1 MLKVGLT
8 GGIGSGKSTVAAIF
22 EVLGVPVYYA
32 DQAAK
37 RLMHENAEL
46 KNKIIDQF
54 GTEAYRDGELNRDY
68 LAAKVFSDPQQL
80 ALLNSF
86 VHPLTIADAAAW
98 MNRQRSPYTIKEAA
112 LIFESG
118 ANTSLDYVIGV
129 SSPETLR
136 IKRVMERDK
145 ISAEQV
151 MARLHK
157 QMNEA
162 DKMKKCDFLLF
173 NDEQQ
178 LLVPQVIQLH
188 EKLLQL
194 SSR

>member
-1 MLKVGLT
+1 
-8 GGIGSGKSTVAAIF
+8 
-22 EVLGVPVYYA
+22 
-32 DQAAK
+32 
-37 RLMHENAEL
+37 
-46 KNKIIDQF
+46 
-54 GTEAYRDGELNRDY
+54 
-68 LAAKVFSDPQQL
+68 
-80 ALLNSF
+80 
-86 VHPLTIADAAAW
+86 
-98 MNRQRSPYTIKEAA
+98 

-118 ANTSLDYVIGV
+118 ANASLDYVIGV

>member
-54 GTEAYRDGELNRDY
+54 GTEAYRDGVLNRDY

-86 VHPLTIADAAAW
+86 VHPLTIADAASW
-98 MNRQRSPYTIKEAA
+98 MNRQHSPYTIKEAA

-118 ANTSLDYVIGV
+118 ANASLDYVIGV

-136 IKRVMERDK
+136 IKRVMERDN

-178 LLVPQVIQLH
+178 LLVPQVIKLH
-188 EKLLQL
+188 EQLLQL
-194 SSR
+194 SRR

>member
-54 GTEAYRDGELNRDY
+54 GTEAYRDGVLNRDY

>member
-86 VHPLTIADAAAW
+86 VHPLTIADAASW
-98 MNRQRSPYTIKEAA
+98 MNRQHSPYTIKEAA

-118 ANTSLDYVIGV
+118 ANASLDYVIGV

-136 IKRVMERDK
+136 IKRVMERDN

-178 LLVPQVIQLH
+178 LLVPQVIKLH
-188 EKLLQL
+188 EQLLQL

>member
-54 GTEAYRDGELNRDY
+54 GMEAYRDGELNRDY

-86 VHPLTIADAAAW
+86 VHPLTIADAASW
-98 MNRQRSPYTIKEAA
+98 MNRQHSPYTIKEAA

-118 ANTSLDYVIGV
+118 ANASLDYVIGV

-136 IKRVMERDK
+136 IKRVMERDN

-162 DKMKKCDFLLF
+162 DKMNKCDFLLF

-178 LLVPQVIQLH
+178 LLVPQVIKLH
-188 EKLLQL
+188 EQLLQL
-194 SSR
+194 SRR